1 MNSIPSAS
9 SKVVRLAQELQ
20 SGIRD
25 SALIPETITYL
36 HGLARSRGPAGMAGR
51 ALCRARQGTEGTI
64 CVT

>member
-36 HGLARSRGPAGMAGR
+36 HGSLGER
-51 ALCRARQGTEGTI
+51 ADRDGWPCLVSGAQGTERAI